1 MHQFFKIVVFEKFC
15 RQAFKW
21 HLYSNTVKVVKPNIP
36 GSGGRAGGAEGGGVS
51 QAFKSSIKK
60 VKNSIRHF
68 LLNTY
73 TDAVK
78 KIFDNLNVAKN
89 SKKNNTPTKII
100 KTNEDFFA
108 NFITDHFNYCISYGE
123 FPDELK
129 HADVIPTHK
138 NN

>member
-1 MHQFFKIVVFEKFC
+1 MLSQTFQGGE
-15 RQAFKW
+15 
-21 HLYSNTVKVVKPNIP
+21 
-36 GSGGRAGGAEGGGVS
+36 GGGGRGGVS

-78 KIFDNLNVAKN
+78 KIFDNLNLAKN